1 MAFEGFTYE
10 ARDFFFDI
18 AMHNNKEFFDANRKR
33 YIDHARTPM
42 RALAAAVAD
51 AVLDV
56 DDTLDTRPERAVSR
70 IRRDTRFT
78 KDKTPYRDHLWA
90 SYRHSD
96 ESVSQG
102 LNLYFEVSGVDV
114 AYGMGF
120 YSATPTQMRKFRAA
134 VMKHQKQFLK
144 IIEAEDLMDTYTLLG
159 HDYVRLPAEC
169 ESADPRLLPW
179 LCKKSFYLEHV
190 EGFESALDP
199 ILAKQM
205 SHDFRLLA
213 PLYHFIDDAMK
224 KA

>member
-1 MAFEGFTYE
+1 MAFTGFSYE
-10 ARDFFFDI
+10 TRAFFFDI
-18 AMHNNKEFFDANRKR
+18 AANNNKEFFDANRQR

-70 IRRDTRFT
+70 LRRDTRFT

-90 SYRHSD
+90 SYRHGD

-102 LNLYFEVSGVDV
+102 LNLFFEVSGVDV

-120 YSATPTQMRKFRAA
+120 YSATPAQMRKFRAA
-134 VMKHQKQFLK
+134 VLKNQKKFLK
-144 IIEAEDLMDTYTLLG
+144 IIETEDLMETYMLLG

-169 ESADPRLLPW
+169 EVADPRLLPW
-179 LCKKSFYLEHV
+179 LSKKSFYLEHI
-190 EGFESALDP
+190 EPFESAMDP
-199 ILAKQM
+199 MLPAQM
-205 SHDFRLLA
+205 CDDFRRLA
-213 PLYHFIDDAMK
+213 DLYHFIDEAMHR
-224 KA
+224 A